1 MAGLV
6 AYWHARLI
14 EFKPAFNAVG
24 IYDAVQG
31 RQYANC
37 IYILA

>member
-6 AYWHARLI
+6 AYWHERLI
-14 EFKPAFNAVG
+14 EFKAALNAVG
-24 IYDAVQG
+24 IYDTVQG

-37 IYILA
+37 LYTLA